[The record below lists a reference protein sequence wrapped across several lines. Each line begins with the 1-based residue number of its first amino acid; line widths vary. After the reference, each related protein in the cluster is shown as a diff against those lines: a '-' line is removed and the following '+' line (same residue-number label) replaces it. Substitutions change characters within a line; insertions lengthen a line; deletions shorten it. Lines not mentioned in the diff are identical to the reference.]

1 MEKSKEKTNNSEE
14 NKVEKNNDFSKMDST
29 TKSIM
34 EQQASFKSTVSQ
46 NFKKKNIKSFKIT
59 WSKFFKIHWSTTLG
73 ILIGVFNW
81 LKSSIY

>member
-46 NFKKKNIKSFKIT
+46 NFKKK
-59 WSKFFKIHWSTTLG
+59 
-73 ILIGVFNW
+73 
-81 LKSSIY
+81 KSSLLK

>member
-1 MEKSKEKTNNSEE
+1 MEMEKSKEKTNNSEE

-46 NFKKKNIKSFKIT
+46 NFKKKKIKSFKIT
-59 WSKFFKIHWSTTLG
+59 WSKFFKIHWSRTALQWG
-73 ILIGVFNW
+73 F
-81 LKSSIY
+81 

>member
-14 NKVEKNNDFSKMDST
+14 NKVEKINDFSKMDST

-46 NFKKKNIKSFKIT
+46 NFKKKIKSFEIT
-59 WSKFFKIHWSTTLG
+59 WSKIFKIHWSRTTLHWG
-73 ILIGVFNW
+73 F
-81 LKSSIY
+81 